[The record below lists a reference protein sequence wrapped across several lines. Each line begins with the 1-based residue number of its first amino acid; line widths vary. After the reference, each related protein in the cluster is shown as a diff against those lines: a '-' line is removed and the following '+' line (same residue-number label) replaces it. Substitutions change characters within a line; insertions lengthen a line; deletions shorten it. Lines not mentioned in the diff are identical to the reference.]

1 MRLLQNRFEEIIIQI
16 MEQVL
21 VTATC
26 IERFMFSTIIHVQ
39 VVKYQNAFLKKHQC
53 KKPSNLPHITFLEG
67 G

>member
-1 MRLLQNRFEEIIIQI
+1 

-39 VVKYQNAFLKKHQC
+39 VVKYQNAFLKKINVKSQAIYLISHSW
-53 KKPSNLPHITFLEG
+53 KVVKAAHVF
-67 G
+67 

>member
-1 MRLLQNRFEEIIIQI
+1 
-16 MEQVL
+16 MEQVV

-26 IERFMFSTIIHVQ
+26 IERFMFSTIIPVHVQ

>member
-1 MRLLQNRFEEIIIQI
+1 

-21 VTATC
+21 VVVTATC